1 MKEHLQLY
9 LILSSETKN
18 IINPLKGESSYL
30 YDKSSLAT
38 TMADHCMIIA
48 GEWKTSGDGSWNF
61 SIDKHQMSRILT
73 LSPSM
78 TLLELQN
85 NVLDEFFPNTQT
97 RPEASLSYWPPNSKE
112 LATGISTPP
121 VMLTHDGS
129 VSFFYR
135 HFEVQKAMNL
145 FVTFNHLSDPV
156 HTSQV
161 AENLFPFTTPDQP
174 ITKPPHLLN
183 RYSGPRPPTSGLSPP
198 SKIPCFSLF
207 PDGDLFGASPSK
219 PSNTTNSP
227 HSTPSKIRRFSLID
241 ETVLCSDDMLEEM
254 FKSDSDNIPDS
265 WRTEAEEEEVI
276 GPDSPLP
283 PGFEEVQPRG
293 YDHEF
298 WDPLIAKHLGGS
310 DAEQV
315 FAGIDVPKTAPY
327 NVDNTYASTETS
339 PAVPPTT
346 QKPDP
351 EDPTSHHHSFTHVY
365 PNPMDTSTPQ
375 SVPSTTTPHR
385 RYPHG
390 QPATPSA
397 GAQRQTNPHGQ
408 SNFTPTG
415 VHKSSTPHVHP
426 TSNPCTPTPRSNN
439 HPPPKTITSVI
450 LFPPLTRRPSGRPKE
465 NRIASTGEI
474 PAPKKKKLVPNKC
487 GRCGGTGHN
496 RTNCVLP
503 I

>member
-1 MKEHLQLY
+1 
-9 LILSSETKN
+9 
-18 IINPLKGESSYL
+18 
-30 YDKSSLAT
+30 
-38 TMADHCMIIA
+38 MADHCMIIA

-73 LSPSM
+73 FSPSM

-85 NVLDEFFPNTQT
+85 NVLDEFFPKTQT

-121 VMLTHDGS
+121 VMLAHDGS
-129 VSFFYR
+129 VCFFYR
-135 HFEVQKAMNL
+135 HFEVQKGMNL
-145 FVTFNHLSDPV
+145 FVTFNHQSDPV
-156 HTSQV
+156 NTSQV
-161 AENLFPFTTPDQP
+161 AENLFPFTIPDQP
-174 ITKPPHLLN
+174 ITKTHPP
-183 RYSGPRPPTSGLSPP
+183 PPPP
-198 SKIPCFSLF
+198 SYSTVILVLVLLHPDFPRHLKSL
-207 PDGDLFGASPSK
+207 
-219 PSNTTNSP
+219 PSNTTNNP

-254 FKSDSDNIPDS
+254 FKADSDNIPDS

-276 GPDSPLP
+276 SPDSPLP

-327 NVDNTYASTETS
+327 NVDSNYAHTETS
-339 PAVPPTT
+339 PVVPPTS

-408 SNFTPTG
+408 SNFTPSG
-415 VHKSSTPHVHP
+415 VHKSATPHDQ
-426 TSNPCTPTPRSNN
+426 RAG
-439 HPPPKTITSVI
+439 
-450 LFPPLTRRPSGRPKE
+450 SG
-465 NRIASTGEI
+465 
-474 PAPKKKKLVPNKC
+474 
-487 GRCGGTGHN
+487 
-496 RTNCVLP
+496 
-503 I
+503 

>member
-1 MKEHLQLY
+1 
-9 LILSSETKN
+9 
-18 IINPLKGESSYL
+18 
-30 YDKSSLAT
+30 
-38 TMADHCMIIA
+38 
-48 GEWKTSGDGSWNF
+48 
-61 SIDKHQMSRILT
+61 MSRILT

-183 RYSGPRPPTSGLSPP
+183 RYSGPPSPMYTLIRWTQAHLNQFPQPPHHTEGIHMDNPLHLQPEHNARQ
-198 SKIPCFSLF
+198 IHM
-207 PDGDLFGASPSK
+207 D
-219 PSNTTNSP
+219 N
-227 HSTPSKIRRFSLID
+227 LI
-241 ETVLCSDDMLEEM
+241 L
-254 FKSDSDNIPDS
+254 
-265 WRTEAEEEEVI
+265 
-276 GPDSPLP
+276 LP
-283 PGFEEVQPRG
+283 
-293 YDHEF
+293 
-298 WDPLIAKHLGGS
+298 
-310 DAEQV
+310 
-315 FAGIDVPKTAPY
+315 
-327 NVDNTYASTETS
+327 
-339 PAVPPTT
+339 
-346 QKPDP
+346 
-351 EDPTSHHHSFTHVY
+351 
-365 PNPMDTSTPQ
+365 
-375 SVPSTTTPHR
+375 
-385 RYPHG
+385 
-390 QPATPSA
+390 
-397 GAQRQTNPHGQ
+397 
-408 SNFTPTG
+408 
-415 VHKSSTPHVHP
+415 
-426 TSNPCTPTPRSNN
+426 
-439 HPPPKTITSVI
+439 
-450 LFPPLTRRPSGRPKE
+450 
-465 NRIASTGEI
+465 